1 MRINGKI
8 AKTVLTLSLGSAMAF
23 AQAGSPQNTPAPKP
37 QSGAHAAGG
46 HGQGSH
52 TADHGMSSNKGA
64 GTMVGPADEKFMME
78 AAQSGMAEVEVLRLA
93 QEKASSNEIKE
104 FARKLEQDHTK
115 ANEQLKH
122 LAEQKNV
129 QLPADAGKHKEGVE
143 KIRNLSG
150 DQFDKAF
157 MKMQVKH
164 HKKDVKE
171 FQKESERAMDSDVKS
186 FASSTLPTLQEHL
199 KSAEGLQGSTR
210 GRRADTSSAS
220 GAASSDAGS
229 TSKATDSTAKP
240 QGQSNP
246 TPTK

>member
-8 AKTVLTLSLGSAMAF
+8 AKTVVTLSLGSAMAF
-23 AQAGSPQNTPAPKP
+23 AQAGSSQNTPAPKP
-37 QSGAHAAGG
+37 QSGAQAGGG

-78 AAQSGMAEVEVLRLA
+78 AAQSGMAEVEALRLA

-115 ANEQLKH
+115 ANDQLKH

-129 QLPADAGKHKEGVE
+129 QLPGDAGKHKEAVE

-150 DQFDKAF
+150 DEFDKAF

-164 HKKDVKE
+164 HKKDVKA
-171 FQKESERAMDSDVKS
+171 FQKEGERAMDSDVKS

-199 KSAEGLQGSTR
+199 KSAEELQGSTR
-210 GRRADTSSAS
+210 GRSPDTKTS
-220 GAASSDAGS
+220 GASSDAGS
-229 TSKATDSTAKP
+229 TSKASDSSAKP

>member
-1 MRINGKI
+1 MRINGKL

-23 AQAGSPQNTPAPKP
+23 AQAGSPQNTPAAKP
-37 QSGAHAAGG
+37 QSGAQAGGG

-78 AAQSGMAEVEVLRLA
+78 AAQSGMAEVEALRLA

-115 ANEQLKH
+115 ANDQLKH

-129 QLPADAGKHKEGVE
+129 QLPGDAGKHKEAVE

-150 DQFDKAF
+150 DEFDKAF
-157 MKMQVKH
+157 MKMQVNH
-164 HKKDVKE
+164 HKNDVKQ
-171 FQKESERAMDSDVKS
+171 FQKETERAMDSDLKS

-199 KSAEGLQGSTR
+199 KSAQELQNSTR
-210 GRRADTSSAS
+210 GRSADTSSAS
-220 GAASSDAGS
+220 SSAGS
-229 TSKATDSTAKP
+229 SSKASDSSAKP